1 MAPVREFVR
10 KLPSSRKTESL
21 IRALQNYIIDS
32 GLKPGMPIMAEREM
46 ASRFGVGRYSL
57 REALRVA
64 QAQGLIEINQGCRP
78 RVAEPSPQAAAQL
91 LSLNIRRSVQTLT
104 HLIEARIYIECG
116 IARYAAQR
124 RTEAHVRALSRT
136 IADMQSHKQDT
147 KLCVDRDLEFHSIL
161 LEAAGNEVFQIMLQ
175 PVAELLRESRDKTM
189 AVDVDRAISG
199 HQAILDAVRV
209 GNPDQAEQAMRSHL
223 VMAQEDIGER

>member
-1 MAPVREFVR
+1 MEPAGDFVT
-10 KLPSSRKTESL
+10 KLPSSSKTESL

-64 QAQGLIEINQGCRP
+64 QSQGLIEINQGCRP
-78 RVAEPSPQAAAQL
+78 RVAKPSPQAAAQV
-91 LSLNIRRSVQTLT
+91 LSLNIRRSAQTLT

-124 RTEAHVRALSRT
+124 RTDAHVRALSQT
-136 IADMQSHKQDT
+136 IADMDSHKQDT
-147 KLCVDRDLEFHSIL
+147 KLCVDRDLDFHNIL
-161 LEAAGNEVFQIMLQ
+161 LQAADNEVFQIMLQ

-189 AVDVDRAISG
+189 AVNVERAISG
-199 HQAILDAVRV
+199 HRAIRDAVCA

-223 VMAQEDIGER
+223 AMAQEDIGEQ